1 MAISDTQKADI
12 LKVVAGLFNAAP
24 GGIYLTDL
32 ANFVSSGGTI
42 QQLSNTLAA
51 NPIFTTNILAGKVT
65 VGDQVDV
72 LMNHFG
78 VAADSDPASAGSQ
91 AFNYFQNRL
100 ENGDGFGD
108 IVYDA
113 VTFLST
119 TTDTAFAGAK
129 TLLDNKVKVA
139 DAFSKINFSTDLS
152 VLQNVL
158 SKVSGSAPYTDADVK
173 AILDGSGGG
182 DLFKLTVDE
191 DSGAAF
197 TGAAGNDTFD
207 ASAAQDGAGN
217 LINTLQNV
225 DAIDG
230 AGGTGD
236 TLNATLAEAGD
247 VAAAI
252 KNVENIN
259 VRFAD
264 AGAALDLSNTS
275 GANTLTIA
283 DSTTVGAIKNI
294 GDVASLAVK
303 NQKQDVNISGTAGS
317 ATTVAL
323 ALDTVGTADTS
334 INLDL
339 GATQASKATTANITA
354 NNAYVNVNST
364 SADVI
369 ATATIAATGEN
380 VLTFADSGATLT
392 KVTITGSG
400 SVDLMGAALAVAT
413 TFDASGSTGAVKAE
427 LTEATKAVTI
437 STGSGN
443 DTIDADAV
451 ATAGSSANLG
461 AGNDTLF
468 VGANLAA
475 FDKGANGGDGT
486 DIINIT
492 DGATLDATT
501 SKYITNFETLDV
513 SGGTGSYDVSLNS
526 FPTVQIDEAIA
537 GALAGAVTFTN
548 APDTFT
554 LNIASKA
561 EDGDFAVGNTIDVVG
576 KDYVGTTAKGTA
588 ESFTLVA
595 TLNDGNKDDVA
606 DGNID
611 ANTVT
616 VAGVENVTVQA
627 DVGTLDGGAKALEAS
642 KHTLTASLVAT
653 EAETL
658 TIKGGA
664 SVDLSGVTTIG
675 VVTKINAAGST
686 GDVTINFSTHAK
698 SVAYTGSDGVDTY
711 TASTKGDTIYT
722 GKGADDVTFSAGNAA
737 GAVRDT
743 FVLKAATDSQ
753 ITDTSKDAKITL
765 GADTGF
771 DKVTNFDG
779 SGDPTPVANT
789 SDRLDLT
796 NFGFTGT
803 QRGVVDVSA
812 SVTTTTDITSIADLF
827 DSPAGDRGVAY
838 ATDGTDSYVFIDVNK
853 DGNFTAADDTVIE
866 LAGVTTVSET
876 MINF

>member
-32 ANFVSSGGTI
+32 ANFVSNGGTI

-264 AGAALDLSNTS
+264 ASAALDLSNTS

-339 GATQASKATTANITA
+339 GVTQASKATTANITA

-364 SADVI
+364 NAGVI

-595 TLNDGNKDDVA
+595 TLNDGNKDDLA

-686 GDVTINFSTHAK
+686 GDVTIDFSTHAK

-803 QRGVVDVSA
+803 QRGVVDVSG
-812 SVTTTTDITSIADLF
+812 SVTTTTDITSITDLF